1 MNNLNPQSS
10 IHRPL
15 FTSVLFDYGQVL
27 CLPQPE
33 SDIRAMAQLCGTSDL
48 ERFSTAY
55 YEPRHEYD
63 RGTLDGRTY
72 WQMVCE
78 QLGTGPSVPL
88 YEQLIALDN
97 QSWAY
102 ANIEMSKWVA
112 DVQRQ
117 GIRTAIL
124 SNMPFDMR
132 KDFDRYTPWLPPIP
146 EKFFSCDFQHIKPEP
161 EIFEICLETMG
172 IGPETVLFVDDR
184 PANVATAQSLGFTAI
199 LFESTEQFFR
209 EVHTIS
215 IQSP

>member
-1 MNNLNPQSS
+1 MNTILSSQSS
-10 IHRPL
+10 NPIL
-15 FTSVLFDYGQVL
+15 STVLLDYGQVL

-33 SDIRAMAQLCGTSDL
+33 TDLRALAHQCGTSDL

-63 RGTLDGRTY
+63 RGTLDGPTY
-72 WQMVCE
+72 WQLVCE
-78 QLGTGPSVPL
+78 QLGTSLPDPL
-88 YEQLIALDN
+88 CEQLIALDN

-102 ANIEMSKWVA
+102 ANIEMSNWVA
-112 DVQRQ
+112 AVQRQ

-124 SNMPFDMR
+124 SNMPLDMR

-146 EKFFSCDFQHIKPEP
+146 EKFFSCDFQRIKPEP
-161 EIFEICLETMG
+161 EIFEICLAALG
-172 IGPETVLFVDDR
+172 IAPETVLFVDDR
-184 PANVATAQSLGFTAI
+184 PANVATARSLGITTI
-199 LFESTEQFFR
+199 RFESTEQFFR